1 MSDYTF
7 KLAMFTTEL
16 SLPYDQAFPKAKEI
30 GADRLWY
37 APSAGDLPFEA
48 MTDVDM
54 DRIGECAEQH
64 QTDIFLLCGGRKFKK
79 VHLCD
84 LDLDHIAEHPEFQEA
99 REELTAA
106 MKMAARL
113 KIPAV
118 ATFTFAWPG
127 EYTAGKPTWPMRWMT
142 RGGVISDLDMEKL
155 VRAFALLAEDADR
168 YDVDLPLCMM
178 PWNYTNTTEHMRQV
192 IEAVGSPRLKTVWGP
207 ADTMNCGESDTATR
221 GFQNVRPYLH
231 TLHIKDLQVIDG
243 LKCEFEYCPIGEG
256 DVDFPTVL
264 RNLRD
269 HQIEAVISI
278 ATHFRPE
285 SGSAEEAMRI
295 NFANMKALID
305 GVGD

>member
-1 MSDYTF
+1 MRRAASN
-7 KLAMFTTEL
+7 
-16 SLPYDQAFPKAKEI
+16 
-30 GADRLWY
+30 
-37 APSAGDLPFEA
+37 GDLSCSAEA
-48 MTDVDM
+48 VS
-54 DRIGECAEQH
+54 
-64 QTDIFLLCGGRKFKK
+64 LKLC
-79 VHLCD
+79 
-84 LDLDHIAEHPEFQEA
+84 ISAIWIWTIWPEHPEFQEA

-142 RGGVISDLDMEKL
+142 RGGVISDLDMDKL
-155 VRAFALLAEDADR
+155 VRAFTLLAEDADR

-231 TLHIKDLQVIDG
+231 TLHIKDLHSHRRS
-243 LKCEFEYCPIGEG
+243 E
-256 DVDFPTVL
+256 
-264 RNLRD
+264 
-269 HQIEAVISI
+269 
-278 ATHFRPE
+278 
-285 SGSAEEAMRI
+285 M
-295 NFANMKALID
+295 
-305 GVGD
+305 